1 MNKKNNNYWKARE
14 EELAKLIK
22 QKELVDEEKRKLGK
36 KIVDLQRGL
45 KQHYKLK
52 ENEKETEVYKMFGK
66 ESLNDLTDEE
76 RKAYYTA
83 RQRVCRAKQVAI

>member
-1 MNKKNNNYWKARE
+1 MNKRNDNFWKARE
-14 EELAKLIK
+14 EELAELIK

-36 KIVDLQRGL
+36 KIEDVQRSL
-45 KQHYKLK
+45 KQHYKRNLK
-52 ENEKETEVYKMFGK
+52 ETETEVYKMFGK

-83 RQRVCRAKQVAI
+83 RQRVCRAKQKAI